1 MFPLIKEDFFAI
13 LSFSESLANIVNT
26 LGHEKFISL
35 NNQECIAKPTL
46 INLRPIEYIEGL
58 HYYVFGVNLDRF
70 MRRFN
75 TVNDLSNKVCL
86 PNKTEDL
93 DLSLCNMITRINESK
108 ILTRHISCK
117 CKCKFDGRK
126 YNSN

>member
-26 LGHEKFISL
+26 LGHEKFLSL

-58 HYYVFGVNLDRF
+58 HYYVFAVNLDRF

-86 PNKTEDL
+86 PNKTGDL

>member
-58 HYYVFGVNLDRF
+58 HYYVFAVNLDRF

-93 DLSLCNMITRINESK
+93 DLSLCNMITGINESK

>member
-58 HYYVFGVNLDRF
+58 HYYVFAVNLDRF

>member
-58 HYYVFGVNLDRF
+58 HYYVFAVNLDRF

-117 CKCKFDGRK
+117 CKCKLDGRK

>member
-13 LSFSESLANIVNT
+13 LSFSESLA
-26 LGHEKFISL
+26 
-35 NNQECIAKPTL
+35 NQECIAKPTL

-58 HYYVFGVNLDRF
+58 HYYVFAVNLDRF

>member
-58 HYYVFGVNLDRF
+58 HYYVFAVNLDRF

-86 PNKTEDL
+86 PNRTEDL